1 MGAAQLPWLCRK
13 TTLTIR
19 ALLGRKAPVPLFKFM
34 AKILNTD
41 DLLEIVSYT
50 KGFPNPRRQTP
61 IQEFTYA

>member
-1 MGAAQLPWLCRK
+1 MALSQDNPDDP
-13 TTLTIR
+13 R
-19 ALLGRKAPVPLFKFM
+19 APSRKAPVPLFKFM

-61 IQEFTYA
+61 IQELAYA